1 MDLQHVIIEK
11 IGHIYHMR
19 LNRPERL
26 NAIGTQIRH
35 DLGQAWYEFENDPEM
50 RIAVVSGEGRIF
62 SAGRDIR
69 EQAERGG
76 NSTTG
81 GIEVTNPDAPVS
93 KTGFYGVPDTD
104 KPIITAVQGGAWGAG
119 FYIVCGSDIC
129 VAAEGARFAMSEIP
143 TGIIGP
149 ALFPILQNL
158 PWLPGS
164 EICIRGH
171 QFDAQRAYELGI
183 INHVVPESELMSTA
197 MDIAE
202 EIAGLPPIHVQVTK
216 QQLMMARPRPNTYQN
231 DIAFP
236 QALQSLMP
244 LDDTKEAAMAFAE
257 KRTPIFKGR

>member
-1 MDLQHVIIEK
+1 MDLQHVITEK
-11 IGHIYHMR
+11 LGHIYHIR

-26 NAIGTQIRH
+26 NAIGAQIRH
-35 DLGQAWYEFENDPEM
+35 DLGQAWYEFENDPEL

-69 EQAERGG
+69 EQAGG
-76 NSTTG
+76 RPDIS
-81 GIEVTNPDAPVS
+81 NPDAPVS

-149 ALFPILQNL
+149 ALFVILQNL
-158 PWLPGS
+158 YWLPGS
-164 EICIRGH
+164 EIVIRGH

-183 INHVVPESELMSTA
+183 INHVVPAEQLMSTA

-202 EIAGLPPIHVQVTK
+202 EIAALPPVHVQVTK
-216 QQLMMARPRPNTYQN
+216 QQLMMARPRPTAYQAE
-231 DIAFP
+231 IAFP
-236 QALQSLMP
+236 QALSGLMD
-244 LDDTKEAAMAFAE
+244 LEDTREAAMAFAE

>member
-1 MDLQHVIIEK
+1 MDLQFVKTEKLGHVF
-11 IGHIYHMR
+11 HIR

-35 DLGQAWYEFENDPEM
+35 DLGQAWYEFENNSDL
-50 RIAVVSGEGRIF
+50 RIALVTGEGRIF

-76 NSTTG
+76 ATG
-81 GIEVTNPDAPVS
+81 GGEVSDPDAPVS

-149 ALFPILQNL
+149 ALFVVFQNL
-158 PWLPGS
+158 GWLPGS
-164 EICIRGH
+164 EIVIRGH

-183 INHVVPESELMSTA
+183 INHVVPESELMSTS

-202 EIAGLPPIHVQVTK
+202 EIAALPPVHVQVTK
-216 QQLMMARPRPNTYQN
+216 QQLMMARPRPSTYQY

-236 QALQSLMP
+236 QAMAGLMP
-244 LDDTKEAAMAFAE
+244 LEDTKEAAMAFAE
-257 KRTPIFKGR
+257 KRTPVFKGR